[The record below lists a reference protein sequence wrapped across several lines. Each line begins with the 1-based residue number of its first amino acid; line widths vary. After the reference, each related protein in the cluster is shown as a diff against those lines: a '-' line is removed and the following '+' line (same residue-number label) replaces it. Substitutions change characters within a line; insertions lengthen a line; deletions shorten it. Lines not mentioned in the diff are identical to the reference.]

1 MKAQFNFDLNNEEE
15 RIEFIRC
22 SQSSE
27 LTLVLFKMRELIIR
41 NDVITNEEF
50 VEILDQ
56 YNINIDNIL
65 I

>member
-1 MKAQFNFDLNNEEE
+1 MKAQLNFDLNNEEE

-22 SQSSE
+22 SQSTE
-27 LTLVLFKMRELIIR
+27 LTLALFKMRELIIR

-50 VEILDQ
+50 VEILDE

>member
-1 MKAQFNFDLNNEEE
+1 MKAQFKFDLNNEEE

-22 SQSSE
+22 SQSAE
-27 LTLVLFKMRELIIR
+27 LTLALFKMRELIIR
-41 NDVITNEEF
+41 NDVIKNEEF
-50 VEILDQ
+50 VEILDE

>member
-1 MKAQFNFDLNNEEE
+1 MKALLKFDLNNEEE

-22 SQSSE
+22 SQATE
-27 LTLVLFKMRELIIR
+27 LTLSIFNMRELIIR

-50 VEILDQ
+50 VEILDE

>member
-1 MKAQFNFDLNNEEE
+1 MKAQFKFDLNNEEE

-22 SQSSE
+22 SQSTE
-27 LTLVLFKMRELIIR
+27 LTLSLFKMRELIIR

-50 VEILDQ
+50 VEILDE